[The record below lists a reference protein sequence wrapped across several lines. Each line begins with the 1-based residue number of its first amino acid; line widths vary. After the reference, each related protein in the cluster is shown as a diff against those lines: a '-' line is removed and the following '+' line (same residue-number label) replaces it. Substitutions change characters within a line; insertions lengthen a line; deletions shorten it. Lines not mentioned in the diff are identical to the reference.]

1 MKWQFYGDENMIYRI
16 CVTKY
21 GYANVK
27 ADSAD
32 EAIMIAE
39 RQMTD
44 CEFDWSDFDEAEIVE
59 EFE

>member
-1 MKWQFYGDENMIYRI
+1 MFYRI

-21 GYANVK
+21 GFANIE

-39 RQMTD
+39 NDMTD
-44 CEFDWSDFDEAEIVE
+44 KDFDWSEFDEAKIMEDFEVE
-59 EFE
+59 

>member
-1 MKWQFYGDENMIYRI
+1 MIYRI

-21 GYANVK
+21 GFANVK
-27 ADSAD
+27 ANSAD

-39 RQMTD
+39 NQMMD
-44 CEFDWSDFDEAEIVE
+44 CEFDWSDFDEAEIIE